1 MNNQRRSFKNFLN
14 QSFERFQNEPVPQI
28 DSAWKQVLDRDHDGR
43 QGVFE
48 NMDVAEREDTIRAP
62 RFAGRQI
69 WIGAAAV
76 AAVVLAVSIAFLPTV
91 APAKVASIEGGLHR
105 VIGAEIQSLKVND
118 PIRMGEVIRSNGGSG
133 GSLVLADGSSIE
145 MRTKSE
151 LTLERAADGVR
162 IQLHNGGIIVNA
174 APQRRGHLYVQT
186 RDLTV
191 SVIGTVFLVNA
202 EAEGSRVA
210 VIEGEV
216 HVTQGPIET
225 KLRSGEQ
232 VASNP
237 LMEQPPVRQEIA
249 WSTRAEAHLAA
260 LQQNLENI
268 IATLSAVVVSP
279 AEPPQVTNRWESI
292 SIQSCGSR
300 NTEEGVR
307 GGGVGASN
315 AELRVTCMPLRY
327 LLEMAYVKWL
337 EPDNIRPRW
346 FYPIAGGPSWVDTEL
361 YTIRARANG
370 QQDEQTL
377 KGPMLQT
384 LLEDRFKL
392 KMQRDVIEEQVYE
405 LLDAGFKPQPLK
417 DGECER
423 REKVIDAA
431 VAGISDR
438 VEQLVARLQ
447 SHTGVFPCGM
457 QAIGAPTDGSPF
469 PPGTRTVNVH
479 GGSLDLLIRNLSLD
493 RIVLDRTGLKGI
505 YDMRVTYSVV
515 TSPMREPKP
524 LPPGVVPGGDS
535 IFTAMEQQLGLRLLP
550 VKGPRIYYTIQQVE
564 RPALD

>member
-1 MNNQRRSFKNFLN
+1 
-14 QSFERFQNEPVPQI
+14 
-28 DSAWKQVLDRDHDGR
+28 
-43 QGVFE
+43 
-48 NMDVAEREDTIRAP
+48 MDVAENETPISAP
-62 RFAGRQI
+62 SFAGTRI
-69 WIGAAAV
+69 WIGAAGVV
-76 AAVVLAVSIAFLPTV
+76 AIVLALSMAFLPTLEQ
-91 APAKVASIEGGLHR
+91 AKAASVEGAGLHR
-105 VIGAEIQSLKVND
+105 VVDANTQALKASES
-118 PIRMGEVIRSNGGSG
+118 IRMGEVIRSNGGSG
-133 GSLVLADGSSIE
+133 GSLVLADGSRIE
-145 MRTKSE
+145 MRTTSE
-151 LTLERAADGVR
+151 LVLERAADGVR
-162 IQLHNGGIIVNA
+162 IRLHNGSIIVNA
-174 APQRRGHLYVQT
+174 APQRKGHLYVQT

-237 LMEQPPVRQEIA
+237 LMQQPPVRQEIA
-249 WSTRAEAHLAA
+249 WSPRVEAHLAV
-260 LQQNLENI
+260 LEQNLQNL
-268 IATLSAVVVSP
+268 AAVLSTLSTVVESP
-279 AEPPQVTNRWESI
+279 AGPVQVTNRWTSI
-292 SIQSCGSR
+292 SIQSCGSS
-300 NTEEGVR
+300 NTEAGAR
-307 GGGVGASN
+307 GGAVGASSG
-315 AELRVTCMPLRY
+315 ELRVTCMPLRY

-337 EPDNIRPRW
+337 EPDAILPRW
-346 FYPIAGGPSWVDTEL
+346 FYPISGGPSWVDTEL

-392 KMQRDVIEEQVYE
+392 KMQSDVIEEQVYE
-405 LLDAGFKPQPLK
+405 LLDAGFKPRPLK
-417 DGECER
+417 DGECESR
-423 REKVIDAA
+423 RAVINAA
-431 VAGISDR
+431 TASIADPL
-438 VEQLVARLQ
+438 ERLRILL
-447 SHTGVFPCGM
+447 SPGPGGLRPCGF
-457 QAIGAPTDGSPF
+457 QAIGAPSDGSPA

-515 TSPMREPKP
+515 TSPMREPQP
-524 LPPGVVPGGDS
+524 LPPGIVPGGDS

-550 VKGPRIYYTIQQVE
+550 VKGPRVYYTIQSVE
-564 RPALD
+564 RPTLD